1 MNLESP
7 RVTVGKS
14 AQELFDL
21 LSDVRNFEKLMPENI
36 AKFEVLDDDSFVF
49 GLSGMP
55 EIKLKMKEKVAPTK
69 LVLGAASDKLPFTL
83 EADINPLSENS
94 SNVQLLF
101 EGEFNA
107 MMAMMIKGPI
117 GIAQTGLLIGG
128 DGLVELFLA
137 AAFSPSRQKP
147 IAPRKP
153 GQMMPRI
160 EPRKGIGYLDK
171 RLPILRNNKEWP
183 GRKEIGSAF
192 RVTEA
197 ASGIQVVWVG

>member
-36 AKFEVLDDDSFVF
+36 AKFQVLDDDSFVF
-49 GLSGMP
+49 GLNGMP
-55 EIKLKMKEKVAPTK
+55 EIKLKMKQKVAPNK

-117 GIAQTGLLIGG
+117 GKFIET
-128 DGLVELFLA
+128 LA
-137 AAFSPSRQKP
+137 VN
-147 IAPRKP
+147 
-153 GQMMPRI
+153 MP
-160 EPRKGIGYLDK
+160 KL
-171 RLPILRNNKEWP
+171 
-183 GRKEIGSAF
+183 
-192 RVTEA
+192 
-197 ASGIQVVWVG
+197 